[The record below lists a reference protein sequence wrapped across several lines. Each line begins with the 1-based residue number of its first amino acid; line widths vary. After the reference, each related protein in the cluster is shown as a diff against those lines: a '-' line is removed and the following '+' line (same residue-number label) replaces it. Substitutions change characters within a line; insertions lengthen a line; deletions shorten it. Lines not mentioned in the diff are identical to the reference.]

1 MQQHYYGI
9 KEFKMIKKIQPIKKE
24 ININNLSKEELKD
37 LIIKIANKLNLEIK
51 EK

>member
-1 MQQHYYGI
+1 
-9 KEFKMIKKIQPIKKE
+9 MIKKIQPIKKE